1 MAVVY
6 GGSSVLSGSGTW
18 TYPDPSLIIGVKLEL
33 TTPPDGASGFT
44 GSTVRTWKGAGRY
57 ALVDEAG
64 PLAIR
69 TMFADTWVD
78 YELGKSPQGVN
89 YELDNG
95 AQITATE
102 ILSETPS
109 GGGGGTTGAAS
120 IAYDWSSFQSVPTST
135 DTQLVSDTES
145 FHTDDTIL
153 TFDGSGGVSILAH
166 GIYIVVVNAWW
177 DVATTMNIDTLIR
190 INSTSVWSTSAP
202 WEPAIPGLRAQPVFV
217 GEQHSGDV
225 VTLRGQQDSGSNQNV
240 GVYWTVTQLQAL
252 A

>member
-1 MAVVY
+1 LAVVY
-6 GGSSVLSGSGTW
+6 GGSIVLSGSGTW
-18 TYPDPSLIIGVKLEL
+18 NYPDPSLIIGVKLEL
-33 TTPPDGASGFT
+33 STEPGPPAGIQ
-44 GSTVRTWKGAGRY
+44 GSVVKYVKGAGRY
-57 ALVDEAG
+57 ALLDEAG
-64 PLAIR
+64 PLVPKSVG
-69 TMFADTWVD
+69 TDVLVD
-78 YELGKSPQGVN
+78 YDVGKSPSGLN
-89 YELDNG
+89 YDLSNG
-95 AQITATE
+95 AVLTATE

-109 GGGGGTTGAAS
+109 GGGGGTTGAAA

-225 VTLRGQQDSGSNQNV
+225 VTLRGQQDSGSDQNV

-252 A
+252 P